1 MLTGMCSVLLLL
13 ISTVSSAPLSP
24 VITTFQTV
32 YKSGGLCRVYIP
44 LTEQRVPS
52 PWLSNKKISCR
63 HLGDYVKNVHQKAC
77 RTCSKIIFPY
87 STNQIIDL
95 WRYRCRCRSV
105 LRFFNNYCKSCPKSK
120 GTSTFG
126 ACSKPE
132 RLTKAHSLPFETL
145 LRRLAPLDE
154 SFYK

>member
-1 MLTGMCSVLLLL
+1 MCSVLLLL

-105 LRFFNNYCKSCPKSK
+105 LRFFNIYCKSCPKSK
-120 GTSTFG
+120 GTSTFR

-145 LRRLAPLDE
+145 LKRSAPLDE
-154 SFYK
+154 SFYQ